1 MKPVDVKLK
10 AYIVFKKENNDKD
23 PKVGDPVIISK
34 YKNFFAEG
42 SIPNWS
48 EEVFLIKKVKNI
60 VPWVYV
66 ISDLNDKKI
75 VGTFYEQ

>member
-23 PKVGDPVIISK
+23 PKVGDPAIISK

-42 SIPNWS
+42 YVPNWS
-48 EEVFLIKKVKNI
+48 EENIKNI